1 MLTLPGLTARA
12 LGADKVKLALP
23 GYSMGYLPL
32 IAAIH
37 RGFNDD
43 GIGENQLKVHF
54 DLIRKSDKNIGKIP
68 IESS

>member
-1 MLTLPGLTARA
+1 
-12 LGADKVKLALP
+12 
-23 GYSMGYLPL
+23 MGYLPL

-43 GIGENQLKVHF
+43 GIGKNQLKVHF

-68 IESS
+68 IERK